1 MLLESTPSRIEGI
14 MQVIKRFTPSEVSEL
29 AQRLNAM
36 QARDF
41 VLSPEADEFWRKQVE
56 AQGGPP
62 PSLDDPFIDGITVR
76 QYVALS
82 EPEQAAI
89 WDRLYAEELDKLEK
103 EPERDVRSRNKR
115 TAGQKR
121 NPPRAHR

>member
-1 MLLESTPSRIEGI
+1 MLQEIKLSRVEGI
-14 MQVIKRFTPSEVSEL
+14 MQVIKRLTPSEISEL

-41 VLSPEADEFWRKQVE
+41 ALSPEADEFWRRQVE

-62 PSLDDPFIDGITVR
+62 PSLDDPFIDGLTVR

-89 WDRLYAEELDKLEK
+89 WDRFYAEELDKLEK
-103 EPERDVRSRNKR
+103 EP
-115 TAGQKR
+115 G
-121 NPPRAHR
+121 